1 MIMLVPAIKTLTQ
14 LPTKEAMQSCS
25 ENEVAY
31 NPELWELQYQGYRF
45 LERVPAKELE
55 LRHRDILKNIRVY
68 VQPDAFKI
76 PIISYLSS
84 WYWLRKEHQTRLEFK
99 LRCGYVPETI
109 ELEEQQYSATDNPA
123 RTIGKFEKLYKFSD
137 KKYLEDALHNGS
149 ILIRPALEFKAM
161 ENDNA
166 RQDDELKKSTFMPGS
181 YTQVLTMSGQRIPI
195 IGNLTKS
202 VSIGNY
208 YAYCISSEYD
218 TELYSDFEADA
229 CLEIYD
235 VDAFAHRL
243 SSAAAIVLPDC
254 EFEHLPVQYFD
265 PYEICKNEH
274 VDPILSKDF
283 RFAYQKEYRFFW
295 FSRGK
300 FSTTGNQVLKL
311 GNLADIAKIS
321 YR

>member
-1 MIMLVPAIKTLTQ
+1 MFVPAIKASNQ

-31 NPELWELQYQGYRF
+31 HPELWELQYQSYRF
-45 LERVPAKELE
+45 LERVPEKELKQ
-55 LRHRDILKNIRVY
+55 RHKEILKNIRVY

-76 PIISYLSS
+76 PIINYLSS

-99 LRCGYVPETI
+99 LRHSPVPEVI
-109 ELEEQQYSATDNPA
+109 ELEKQQYSTTHNSA
-123 RTIGKFEKLYKFSD
+123 RIIGKFDRLFKFSE
-137 KKYLEDALHNGS
+137 KKYLEDALHKGN
-149 ILIRPALEFKAM
+149 ILIRPALEFRTM

-166 RQDDELKKSTFMPGS
+166 RQDDELKKSTFMSGA
-181 YTQVLTMSGQRIPI
+181 YTRVLTMSGQRIPV
-195 IGNLTKS
+195 IGNLTRS
-202 VSIGNY
+202 VSTQNY
-208 YAYCISSEYD
+208 YAYCISSEFD
-218 TELYSDFEADA
+218 HGLYSDFEADA
-229 CLEIYD
+229 CLEIHD
-235 VDAFAHRL
+235 VASFAQRI
-243 SSAAAIVLPDC
+243 STAAEIVLPDW
-254 EFEHLPVQYFD
+254 EFEHLSVQYFD

-300 FSTTGNQVLKL
+300 FSTTGNQLLKL